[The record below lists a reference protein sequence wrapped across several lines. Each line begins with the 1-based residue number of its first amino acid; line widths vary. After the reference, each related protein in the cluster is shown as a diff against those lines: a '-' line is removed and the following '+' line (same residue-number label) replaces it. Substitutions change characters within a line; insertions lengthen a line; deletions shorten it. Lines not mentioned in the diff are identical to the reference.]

1 MRSESIRRAIRR
13 ASTAAVVAVLAMPW
27 ASPADAAPCTTQC
40 WVDAVGGSDSNE
52 GTGPADA
59 FLTLQKAIDTVTAGG
74 TVRAAPGLYDPNF
87 TTVTKS
93 VTLLGAQAGVDP
105 LTRDPN
111 DATAESIVQ
120 SNTGFRISGASAVVT
135 IDGFVFKEKTVG
147 MSFAISTGAGISDV
161 GAAVTIESNIF
172 SSMNGGIGSS
182 FGTTPSSFA
191 ISGNL
196 WSGGKNAISMQG
208 DRGAATLVID
218 SNRFEN
224 LTGTAIFILVWTGAE
239 ITNNTVQSQTGAQD
253 PIQVGGCHECRIAG
267 NTIASSGGFESIS
280 LIGSDGPSVDS
291 VIEDNVITSP
301 TRSDNYGIYVGI
313 ATGTTI
319 RRNTITGAR
328 EAGIATDPASSIVD
342 NEITSAGGAGTVGIY
357 LRRASTGSTVTGNV
371 VTGAAVG
378 VDIDPQAGS
387 ADTHVNRNAIDGT
400 TAGLTNRAATLADA
414 TCNWWGDMS
423 GPGGQGPGSGDSV
436 SANVTF
442 SPWLLGDDLE
452 NATCGPPATPTPTPS
467 PTPTPTPTATP
478 LPEVCDN
485 CIDDD
490 GDGLVD
496 RDDDGCPARADGGGA
511 GLGNATRAKA
521 AVKCQKAIGSAGTS
535 FTLGKQ
541 KLLAGCVAGL
551 QKCVQEKPGDAGCV
565 AKAGVKC
572 SKSIAKIPSLQAK
585 LAGAVRKGCD
595 DPVLAAADLL
605 AVEGVGFA
613 AEAASCAAADVPS
626 LVTASDVALCVAR
639 RDACTADRLL
649 GAEAP
654 RTRELLDLAGID
666 PGAFGC
672 LPSAVDGG
680 GQGVA
685 PLARA
690 KLVTKCAGG
699 LPKAAATYVKQHV
712 TLLQS
717 CAQKVAQCVQQK
729 PADAKCLPKAEAACA
744 KLAAKLDGAKG
755 ARAKA
760 AAAIAKACTG
770 DVADVLAT
778 VGVGQGSATSYCA
791 ALGVASLASIGDVAE
806 CVVRDH
812 ACRAGQLLDT
822 AIPRAAELLRLG
834 GIAP

>member
-1 MRSESIRRAIRR
+1 MRCDSIRRALGR
-13 ASTAAVVAVLAMPW
+13 ALTTAFVTALALVAAR
-27 ASPADAAPCTTQC
+27 AAEAAPCTTEC
-40 WVDAVGGSDSNE
+40 WVDAVNGSDANE

-120 SNTGFRISGASAVVT
+120 SNTGFRITGASAVVT

-147 MSFAISTGAGISDV
+147 LSFAISTGTGGSDV
-161 GAAVTIESNIF
+161 GATVTVESNVF

-182 FGTTPSSFA
+182 FGTNPSSFA

-218 SNRFEN
+218 SNRFAN

-239 ITNNTVQSQTGAQD
+239 ITNNTVQSQTGSQD
-253 PIQVGGCHECRIAG
+253 PIQVGGCHGCRIAG

-301 TRSDNYGIYVGI
+301 TRSDNYGIYIGI

-328 EAGIATDPASSIVD
+328 EAGIATDPASSVLD
-342 NEITSAGGAGTVGIY
+342 NQITSAGGAGTVGIY
-357 LRRASTGSTVTGNV
+357 LRRASTGSTVTGNTI
-371 VTGAAVG
+371 TGAAVG
-378 VDIDPQAGS
+378 IDIDPQAGS
-387 ADTHVNRNAIDGT
+387 TSTHVNRNAIDGN
-400 TAGLTNRAATLADA
+400 TAGLTNRAAALADA
-414 TCNWWGDMS
+414 TCNWWGAAS
-423 GPGGQGPGSGDSV
+423 GPGGQGPGSGDPV

-485 CIDDD
+485 CVDDD

-511 GLGNATRAKA
+511 GLGSATRAKA

-541 KLLAGCVAGL
+541 KLLAACVAGL
-551 QKCVQEKPGDAGCV
+551 TKCVQEKPGDVGCV
-565 AKAGVKC
+565 QKAAVKC
-572 SKSIAKIPSLQAK
+572 TKAIAKLPALEAK
-585 LAGAVRKGCD
+585 LDGAVRKACG
-595 DPVLAAADLL
+595 DPALAAADLL

-613 AEAASCAAADVPS
+613 AEAASCAAAGVAS
-626 LVTASDVALCVAR
+626 LASAAEVALCVAR

-649 GAEAP
+649 GTEAP
-654 RTRELLDLAGID
+654 RTRELLVLAGID
-666 PGAFGC
+666 PGDFGC
-672 LPSAVDGG
+672 LASGADGG
-680 GQGVA
+680 GQGIGA
-685 PLARA
+685 PARA
-690 KLVTKCAGG
+690 KLVTKCAAG
-699 LPKAAATYVKQHV
+699 LPKAVATYVKQHV
-712 TLLQS
+712 TLLQG
-717 CAQKVAQCVQQK
+717 CVQKVAQCVQQK
-729 PADAKCLPKAEAACA
+729 PADPKCLPKAEAACA
-744 KLAAKLDGAKG
+744 KLEAKLDGPKG
-755 ARAKA
+755 ARVKA
-760 AAAIAKACTG
+760 TAAIAKACAG
-770 DVADVLAT
+770 DVADVLAAT
-778 VGVGQGSATSYCA
+778 GVGQGSTAGHCA
-791 ALGVASLASIGDVAE
+791 ALGVASLATIADVAE

-812 ACRAGQLLDT
+812 ACRAGQLLET
-822 AIPRAAELLRLG
+822 AIPRAAELLELG
-834 GIAP
+834 GLVP